1 MCPGMRNDGRLC
13 SRGENLPTVPGAVS
27 PGDEN
32 ASAGE
37 RPGADAPLV
46 GPSDGGRG
54 GGRMLGPV
62 SPASLQIV
70 KCPLYTMMFVLF
82 FFFLLK
88 NPKLKQQ

>member
-37 RPGADAPLV
+37 RPSADAPLV
-46 GPSDGGRG
+46 GPGDGGRG
-54 GGRMLGPV
+54 GGGMPGFV
-62 SPASLQIV
+62 SPAPLQIV
-70 KCPLYTMMFVLF
+70 KCPLT
-82 FFFLLK
+82 
-88 NPKLKQQ
+88 P